1 MKKAKILLVI
11 AILLSIAMV
20 ASAWHIRQERVVDPV
35 GGFQVTGNTTDTVS
49 IRWNKVEKA
58 SGYYIYRYNSDN
70 EKYEQLAKVEGAD
83 TCQYDIT
90 GLGSAVT
97 EKIKIQAYKNFMKK
111 EYLSDVTQEFVVHTF
126 PVKPQISAY
135 SSENGVLH
143 LEWSTTDNIEGYEL
157 QYGKT
162 EDFSDA
168 QTQEFDSTVQSYT
181 AEDLEGNVNYYSR
194 VRTYYTVEENKV
206 YSDWSEPAQTEIYY
220 KVIDLDGID
229 PDKPMVALS
238 FDDGPAYNSNGSN
251 STQRILDVLEQYGAK
266 ATFFMVGERVNDKTK
281 TLLQKELELGCE
293 LGNHTFSHD
302 HYGKSVTA
310 EDISKASEQIKA
322 YSGQA
327 PTVFR
332 CPGGNVT
339 DAIRAEC
346 KKEGMPL
353 AYWSVDTQDWK
364 SRNADSVYN
373 RIMSGVYDGS
383 IVLMHDIYP
392 STAEAVERAVPA
404 LIEQGYQI
412 VTVSE
417 LIAAKTGESPKAGEQ
432 YVNYKSINNNTH

>member
-1 MKKAKILLVI
+1 MKKWKFFFVLAI
-11 AILLSIAMV
+11 ALSIMAIG
-20 ASAWHIRQERVVDPV
+20 AAWYIRQERIVNPVD
-35 GGFQVTGNTTDTVS
+35 GFQVTGNTTDTVS
-49 IRWNKVEKA
+49 VKWNSVEKA
-58 SGYYIYRYNSDN
+58 SGYYIYHYNNDSG
-70 EKYEQLAKVEGAD
+70 KYEQLAKVEGGE

-90 GLGSAVT
+90 DLESAT
-97 EKIKIQAYKNFMKK
+97 AEKIEIQAYKNFMKK
-111 EYLSDVTQEFVVHTF
+111 EYRSAMTQEYVVYTF
-126 PVKPQISAY
+126 PEKPQISAF
-135 SSENGVLH
+135 SNENGVLNM
-143 LEWSTTDNIEGYEL
+143 EWSTTDNIEGYEL
-157 QYGKT
+157 QYGKA

-181 AEDLEGNVNYYSR
+181 AENLEGNETYYSR
-194 VRTYYTVEENKV
+194 IRTCYAVEGKKV
-206 YSDWSEPAQTEIYY
+206 YSDWSEPVQTEIYY
-220 KVIDLDGID
+220 KVLDLSGID
-229 PDKPMVALS
+229 PNRPMVALS

-251 STQRILDVLEQYGAK
+251 STQRILDVLAQYGAK

-281 TLLQKELELGCE
+281 TLLQRELELGCE
-293 LGNHTFSHD
+293 LGNHTYAHD

-310 EDISKASEQIKA
+310 EDISKASQRIKD

-339 DAIRAEC
+339 DAIREEC

-353 AYWSVDTQDWK
+353 AYWSVDTEDWK
-364 SRNADSVYN
+364 SRNADSVYE

-383 IVLMHDIYP
+383 IILMHDIYS

-417 LIAAKTGESPKAGEQ
+417 MIAVKTGESPKAGEQ
-432 YVNYKSINNNTH
+432 YVDYKSINNNTH